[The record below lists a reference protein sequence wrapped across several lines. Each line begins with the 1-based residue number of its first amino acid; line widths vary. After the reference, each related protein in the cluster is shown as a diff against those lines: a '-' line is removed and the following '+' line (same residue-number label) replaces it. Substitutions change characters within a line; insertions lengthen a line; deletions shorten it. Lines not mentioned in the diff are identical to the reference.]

1 MQKKGM
7 RRELLKEEK
16 QNFFKRKNN
25 SLIKKFKGHQYFC
38 KTFEDSTTIELLTN
52 SNLLTVSQHISKKR

>member
-1 MQKKGM
+1 MPKKGM

-25 SLIKKFKGHQYFC
+25 SLIEKIQRTSIFLQN
-38 KTFEDSTTIELLTN
+38 I
-52 SNLLTVSQHISKKR
+52 